1 MSIKLINKS
10 SRVIVLASQ
19 PSNIMCVPTQEVE
32 ITEDQ
37 YLVLKQ
43 LASFETYVNKG
54 EMQVIFDAPVP
65 ELVKKTAEPVKVV
78 EEAVEV
84 KEVEAEQV
92 EAEQVEEE
100 EKPKRR
106 GRRKKG

>member
-19 PSNIMCVPTQEVE
+19 PSNIMCVPTQEVK

-43 LASFETYVNKG
+43 LTSFESYVNKG

-84 KEVEAEQV
+84 EAEEAEKVEAE
-92 EAEQVEEE
+92 AEE
-100 EKPKRR
+100 EKPKRK
-106 GRRKKG
+106 GRKKRG

>member
-19 PSNIMCVPTQEVE
+19 PSNIMCVPTQEVK

-43 LASFETYVNKG
+43 LTSFESYVNKG

-78 EEAVEV
+78 EEPVEV

-92 EAEQVEEE
+92 EEVEEEE

-106 GRRKKG
+106 GRRRKG

>member
-92 EAEQVEEE
+92 EEE